1 HSHGWAGDTVG
12 SQERDSW
19 RGIRRGMVAMSLI
32 SDLIEGMLE
41 GIGWATGVAVVLGVA
56 AVGARR
62 DSPLVKE
69 IMKGYMLVSD
79 RVKELVAEAG
89 EQMSDLYAEAKAEYE
104 TGASALTP
112 LGGSGAAAAAA
123 APRRRG
129 RPPRAATEAA

>member
-1 HSHGWAGDTVG
+1 MGGE
-12 SQERDSW
+12 ERGEEISS
-19 RGIRRGMVAMSLI
+19 MSLI
-32 SDLIEGMLE
+32 SDLIDGMLE
-41 GIGWATGVAVVLGVA
+41 GTGWATGVAVVLGVA

-104 TGASALTP
+104 TGASALTT
-112 LGGSGAAAAAA
+112 LGGSGAAAAEA
-123 APRRRG
+123 AP
-129 RPPRAATEAA
+129 